1 MPSDPDR
8 TAHRQSPTANRSDH
22 RVAGIVLAAG
32 VSLRMGGRNKLF
44 CELEGE
50 PLLRRAVRRAIEARL
65 EPVIVV
71 VGHEAERAIAALSDL
86 RCVPVV
92 NADYA
97 SGINSSVRAGIR
109 EVPPQVDA
117 AVVVLA
123 DMPLVS
129 SAMIATLAERY
140 RDGSAPLVVSR
151 YGDVNAPP
159 TLYGRAL
166 FDELLAL
173 EGEGCGR
180 HVVKRHRDEAAII
193 SWPPD
198 TLTDLDVPE
207 EYDRVRAFIEEGTPL
222 HAR

>member
-1 MPSDPDR
+1 MPSDRDR
-8 TAHRQSPTANRSDH
+8 PANRQLPTADCSD
-22 RVAGIVLAAG
+22 RGVAGIVLAAG
-32 VSLRMGGRNKLF
+32 ASVRMGRNKMF
-44 CELEGE
+44 FELGGE
-50 PLLRRAVRRAIEARL
+50 PLLHRAARRAIEARL

-71 VGHEAERAIAALSDL
+71 VGHEAERAIAAVSDL
-86 RCVPVV
+86 RCAPIV

-109 EVPPQVDA
+109 AVPPHVEA

-129 SAMIATLAERY
+129 SAMIATLVERY
-140 RDGSAPLVVSR
+140 RDGSAALVVSR

-159 TLYGRAL
+159 TLYGRVL
-166 FDELLAL
+166 FGELLAL
-173 EGEGCGR
+173 EGEGCGK
-180 HVVKRHRDEAAII
+180 HVVKRHRDEAVMV

-198 TLTDLDVPE
+198 ALTDLDVPE

-222 HAR
+222 HAH